1 MEREGSQLRCWMFQL
16 TRGLSHSEDNRNLA
30 SYNYSRKII
39 ILLTIVCIQTCEDTF
54 CLKNKNL
61 MQVVLADLHVAIYVS
76 TADTE
81 IIIKRQ

>member
-30 SYNYSRKII
+30 SYNCSGKI
-39 ILLTIVCIQTCEDTF
+39 ILLTLVHIQTCEDTF

-61 MQVVLADLHVAIYVS
+61 QVVLADLAIHVS
-76 TADTE
+76 TADAE
-81 IIIKRQ
+81 ITVDLEIFM